1 MNFDLLSL
9 IFFYALLYLFYLR
22 HKDKFVVQGKL
33 LFMYRTKLGIRLM
46 DSFANKYPCIVK
58 ILGFLGVVAGFAGM
72 GFIFVFLIKE
82 TISFLITPGAIAPLA
97 PVLPGVKIPGIPVL
111 SFWHWVVS
119 ILIVASI
126 HEFSHGL
133 LSRLHKVKIKSSG
146 FAFLGPMLMAFVEPD
161 EKQLKKVSPYKQLSI
176 FAAGPFSNILTG
188 VVFLGL
194 LTFVLLPSYSSI
206 YEIGGVNVTN
216 ISAGYPLAESGLEA
230 PFVISEIN
238 GVALDSVGILVNLTD
253 DISPGDKVALKT
265 SKGDIEVIAVNNSAN
280 ETKGVIGINQFDFI
294 AKVKDE
300 KQWIEPFIP
309 AIKWLD
315 MLVAWLFMISIG
327 VALFNLLPLGPV
339 DGGRMFFVAMLWIF
353 KKEKTAK
360 MVWNVFSGI
369 CLLLIFVNLL
379 PWIIKLFA
387 YVISGVSWVI
397 GLL

>member
-22 HKDKFVVQGKL
+22 HKDKFVVHGKL
-33 LFMYRTKLGIRLM
+33 LFMYRTKLGLKLM
-46 DSFANKYPCIVK
+46 DSFAKKYPRIVK
-58 ILGFLGVVAGFAGM
+58 VLGFIGIVVGFAGM
-72 GFIFVFLIKE
+72 GFIFIYLIKE
-82 TISFLITPGAIAPLA
+82 TISFLITTDAIAPLA
-97 PVLPGVKIPGIPVL
+97 PILPGVKIPGIPTL

-133 LSRLHKVKIKSSG
+133 LSRLHKIKIKSSG

-161 EKQLKKVSPYKQLSI
+161 EKQLKKASPYKQLSV

-188 VVFLGL
+188 MVFLGL
-194 LTFVLLPSYSSI
+194 LTFVLLPSYSSF
-206 YEIGGVNVTN
+206 YEVGGVNVTN
-216 ISAGYPLAESGLEA
+216 LSTGFPIAEAGFEA
-230 PFVISEIN
+230 PFIISEIN
-238 GVALDSVGILVNLTD
+238 GIKINSVGILVNLTN

-265 SKGDIEVIAVNNSAN
+265 SNGDIEVIADKAPAN
-280 ETKGVIGINQFDFI
+280 ETKGVLGIDKFDLI

-300 KQWIEPFIP
+300 KQWVKPFIP
-309 AIKWLD
+309 AIKWFD
-315 MLVAWLFMISIG
+315 MLIAWLFMISIG

-353 KKEKTAK
+353 KSEKKAK
-360 MVWNVFSGI
+360 LVWRIFSGA

-379 PWIIKLFA
+379 PWIIKLLAFI
-387 YVISGVSWVI
+387 ISGVSWVI
-397 GLL
+397 GIL